1 MITANFDSI
10 YLFSLRFLRGKMLV
24 CGNRSI
30 LDPFR
35 NFISEISL
43 FIYSTLSYWQA
54 LATGGIVTG
63 VVGLIERLSGYHLTK
78 RAYVGLFVG
87 TFLLAAFFLG
97 WREEHRQRL

>member
-1 MITANFDSI
+1 M
-10 YLFSLRFLRGKMLV
+10 
-24 CGNRSI
+24 
-30 LDPFR
+30 R

-97 WREEHRQRL
+97 WREEHRQRLQQEAEVNKMLSTNPRLKGDFEYFRVGSVPES